1 MVQFRWAVVVVVVV
15 GIVAVVA
22 ALKVVVAVVAALKVA
37 TEQKVAMWFVK
48 EPNRMAPPVAYG
60 IMSETSLFLLSL
72 VFITTYY
79 I

>member
-1 MVQFRWAVVVVVVV
+1 MVARKALPK
-15 GIVAVVA
+15 AVVA
-22 ALKVVVAVVAALKVA
+22 AVALTVF
-37 TEQKVAMWFVK
+37 ERKVAMWFAK
-48 EPNRMAPPVAYG
+48 PNRMAPPVAYG

>member
-1 MVQFRWAVVVVVVV
+1 VVVVV
-15 GIVAVVA
+15 GIVVVVA
-22 ALKVVVAVVAALKVA
+22 ALKVVVAVVAALKVVTA
-37 TEQKVAMWFVK
+37 QKVAMWFAK
-48 EPNRMAPPVAYG
+48 PNRMAPPVAYG